1 MRSGLVSIGL
11 VLAVLLL
18 LHLLAS
24 WAERKGWIIYRS
36 GGSKGRGVALANA
49 LAEFEALLNPAAEH
63 RIEEERSQRAIATET
78 GLELWGLEEGPTTG
92 LDQG

>member
-36 GGSKGRGVALANA
+36 DGSKGRGVALSNA
-49 LAEFEALLNPAAEH
+49 LAEFEAVLNPAAEH
-63 RIEEERSQRAIATET
+63 RIEEERSQRVIATET
-78 GLELWGLEEGPTTG
+78 GLELLGLEEDPNPG
-92 LDQG
+92 LDHG